1 MVHIPGVLHK
11 IADATSRSPVR
22 LESGLCDALGIDAG
36 DLDDSIRKGTMA
48 GLRSIDARSMRAIT
62 WEELNHESQK
72 DKTVSALR
80 TLVEGGAP
88 VDKEDWP
95 PDLREYFTKAEEL
108 NCVDSVVLQGQRV
121 VLPEALR
128 QVAVDILHSG
138 HCGVTGMA
146 ERARELMFWPR
157 MKEVLDEKR
166 GKCRTCIRIAPS
178 QPSAPPTEMP
188 TPDYPFQYVSTDY
201 FEISGRHY
209 MVFVCR
215 YSNWISVYT
224 SKCGN
229 TRELLKQ
236 LRVYIGT
243 FGVMEELATD
253 GDAVYVSKEAK
264 SFFERFGIQHRVSS
278 SYFPHSNQ
286 RAETAVKAAKRMLQ
300 DNTGPGGVLDTD
312 RFLAALL
319 QHRNTPSSGLGMSP
333 SEVVFG
339 RKIKDLLPIKP
350 GSLKMNPEWQ
360 KLLENRDLAMARRH
374 AKRGQDLEEHTRK
387 LRQLEVGEV
396 VAVQNQK
403 GNKPTRWDHTGTIV
417 EVRPNDQYV
426 VKVDGS
432 GRLTVRNRKFL
443 KPIKP
448 VKEALKQLQQELTD
462 DEPRRSDRLAGKKVA
477 MLAQVFHRPWE

>member
-1 MVHIPGVLHK
+1 
-11 IADATSRSPVR
+11 
-22 LESGLCDALGIDAG
+22 
-36 DLDDSIRKGTMA
+36 
-48 GLRSIDARSMRAIT
+48 
-62 WEELNHESQK
+62 
-72 DKTVSALR
+72 
-80 TLVEGGAP
+80 
-88 VDKEDWP
+88 
-95 PDLREYFTKAEEL
+95 
-108 NCVDSVVLQGQRV
+108 
-121 VLPEALR
+121 
-128 QVAVDILHSG
+128 
-138 HCGVTGMA
+138 
-146 ERARELMFWPR
+146 
-157 MKEVLDEKR
+157 
-166 GKCRTCIRIAPS
+166 
-178 QPSAPPTEMP
+178 
-188 TPDYPFQYVSTDY
+188 
-201 FEISGRHY
+201 
-209 MVFVCR
+209 
-215 YSNWISVYT
+215 
-224 SKCGN
+224 
-229 TRELLKQ
+229 
-236 LRVYIGT
+236 
-243 FGVMEELATD
+243 
-253 GDAVYVSKEAK
+253 
-264 SFFERFGIQHRVSS
+264 
-278 SYFPHSNQ
+278 
-286 RAETAVKAAKRMLQ
+286 MLQ

-350 GSLKMNPEWQ
+350 GSLKMNSEWQ
-360 KLLENRDLAMARRH
+360 KLLESRDLALARRH